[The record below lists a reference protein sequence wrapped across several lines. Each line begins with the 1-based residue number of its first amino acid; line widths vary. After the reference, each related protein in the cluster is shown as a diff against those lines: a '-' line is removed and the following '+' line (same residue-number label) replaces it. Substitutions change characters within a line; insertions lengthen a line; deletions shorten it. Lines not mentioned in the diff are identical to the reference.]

1 MKCLAVYVSNTL
13 LSTQAAEALQVDFMI
28 AKLELGK
35 LGRSADLQDAQGSSK
50 LRSACFKFRESQIM
64 RSQKVIW
71 KQISV
76 QCISRRYLINIT
88 AHVESYLIT
97 TN

>member
-1 MKCLAVYVSNTL
+1 
-13 LSTQAAEALQVDFMI
+13 MI

-76 QCISRRYLINIT
+76 QCICRRYLKNIT
-88 AHVESYLIT
+88 AHVESCLIT
-97 TN
+97 TEWYYVYPSYIIELDIDVS